1 MFAAF
6 AKLSFTHPILSK
18 QQLLYKTVRSFS
30 VIEDKLS
37 LIDLFGDNDDGDEYD
52 HNGIKLPPFGSLI
65 SFTTQRQYNIGIYEG
80 TKICTFEEFLKL
92 CKMSGIKAY
101 VEPKS
106 TITSDNID
114 SVLSL
119 IKSSGMINNTTI
131 LSDINTLTLFSNKT
145 KKLRLAYSG
154 GIYQDNIEKLKALGN
169 EVIYDTG
176 FLYNNYDDE
185 TIKLVPF
192 KKEER

>member
-80 TKICTFEEFLKL
+80 TKMIDGIQKLQVRNEHNCIRDVLFIPSFL
-92 CKMSGIKAY
+92 
-101 VEPKS
+101 
-106 TITSDNID
+106 
-114 SVLSL
+114 
-119 IKSSGMINNTTI
+119 I
-131 LSDINTLTLFSNKT
+131 L
-145 KKLRLAYSG
+145 
-154 GIYQDNIEKLKALGN
+154 
-169 EVIYDTG
+169 
-176 FLYNNYDDE
+176 
-185 TIKLVPF
+185 
-192 KKEER
+192 